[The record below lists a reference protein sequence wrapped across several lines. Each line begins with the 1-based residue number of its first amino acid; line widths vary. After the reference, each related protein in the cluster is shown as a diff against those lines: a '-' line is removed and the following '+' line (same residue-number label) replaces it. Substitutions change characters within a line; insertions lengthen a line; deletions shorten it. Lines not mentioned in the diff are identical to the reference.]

1 MRVVRVLAILRL
13 HEQAHCLEFRERGS
27 GIADIE
33 HAIVK
38 LGLRAYLE
46 ATTIRLTVLNS
57 ERVEREIVVGF
68 SIDHDLSR
76 DGIEMVLDLIETAFD
91 IEDRSCLVCSLAALH
106 SLKRDSSIHAER
118 ERFAEV
124 GVVDLADVDG
134 LLLEVGELIEY
145 LERIERKVEAPRE
158 IVSLTSGED
167 AKCGRFSFSIC
178 MRPFTTS
185 CTRPSPPSAKIV
197 SKFSP
202 NSCVMM
208 TASSGWV
215 VSITSK

>member
-124 GVVDLADVDG
+124 GVIDFADVDG

-145 LERIERKVEAPRE
+145 LERIERKVEAPGE

-167 AKCGRFSFSIC
+167 AKCGPLFLLDLHEAVHHFMYETI
-178 MRPFTTS
+178 
-185 CTRPSPPSAKIV
+185 SAKREDRVEIL
-197 SKFSP
+197 
-202 NSCVMM
+202 
-208 TASSGWV
+208 T
-215 VSITSK
+215 